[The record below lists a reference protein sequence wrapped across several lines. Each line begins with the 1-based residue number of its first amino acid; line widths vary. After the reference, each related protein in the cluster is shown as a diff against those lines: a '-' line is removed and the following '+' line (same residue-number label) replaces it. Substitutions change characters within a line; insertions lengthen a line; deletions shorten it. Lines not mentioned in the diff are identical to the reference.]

1 MVHRISSNLQMQKF
15 DLDTLQSKLESV
27 IGRNFVARIS
37 ARDLL
42 KKEDISQQQ
51 ILQVLR
57 EEISGPIIC
66 ALDTL
71 NPQLVRLKVLKGRYE
86 ETLVTWL
93 AMNFLVIEYKALW
106 KSIDNDCPTW
116 DTSNVWDNSQQ
127 LLQELIG
134 INLKFEDHLLLQIRM
149 SSLRV
154 ESQEK
159 VKPHLG
165 APWPKIA
172 ETSAINQ
179 YIDLIKFQIGC
190 IQQKLR
196 VCETEVKSL
205 EKVEKKFA
213 KMYKN
218 LEKEDKF
225 GKRSLLA
232 CWSKKRPLTASNL
245 HIWEFSPDT
254 PALSYQLPEV
264 SSQIRTEA
272 SGESAAQEVARRSTM
287 HVWRFL
293 GEAKWRL
300 PGQMVKLAH
309 HLQDVEKRLV
319 EKQEKLDEL
328 ELVVQQLKKVKN
340 EKNLL
345 HHELA
350 RNRKFLTQIL
360 LEKLVNENQTLKQ
373 LRVSTRYPQSED
385 PVVQELVQKN
395 LVLEHQVQALERVV
409 EYNREEAARHKER
422 SCSITNSLNNA
433 INSLEQ
439 IAVMFIL
446 HERTDQQL
454 VLKLRSIV
462 QTDDHLQGLVGM
474 LNKEDLS
481 VLQESLQK
489 GNVDQVL
496 SDLVED
502 LDRQQS
508 AFRALMQQLGPEGLA
523 VAIRHLP
530 AAQVDAL
537 LEAVADERLDTTTEL
552 LRRAK
557 PDAIDLSEDQVAEDR
572 VTRVVSQ
579 LHQLLERI
587 A

>member
-1 MVHRISSNLQMQKF
+1 
-15 DLDTLQSKLESV
+15 
-27 IGRNFVARIS
+27 
-37 ARDLL
+37 
-42 KKEDISQQQ
+42 
-51 ILQVLR
+51 
-57 EEISGPIIC
+57 
-66 ALDTL
+66 
-71 NPQLVRLKVLKGRYE
+71 
-86 ETLVTWL
+86 
-93 AMNFLVIEYKALW
+93 MNFLVIEYKALW
-106 KSIDNDCPTW
+106 KSIDDCPTW

-134 INLKFEDHLLLQIRM
+134 INLKFEDYLLLQNRM

-154 ESQEK
+154 ELLEK
-159 VKPHLG
+159 VRPHFG

-190 IQQKLR
+190 IQQNSR
-196 VCETEVKSL
+196 
-205 EKVEKKFA
+205 
-213 KMYKN
+213 
-218 LEKEDKF
+218 F

-232 CWSKKRPLTASNL
+232 CWSIKKKPLTASNL

-254 PALSYQLPEV
+254 PALSYQLPAEV

-272 SGESAAQEVARRSTM
+272 TGESAGQEVARRSTM

-293 GEAKWRL
+293 GEAEWRL

-319 EKQEKLDEL
+319 EKQEQLDEL
-328 ELVVQQLKKVKN
+328 ELVVLQQLKEVRI

-385 PVVQELVQKN
+385 PVVQELLQKN

-433 INSLEQ
+433 VNSLEQ

-481 VLQESLQK
+481 VLQKSLQK
-489 GNVDQVL
+489 GNVDQAVL
-496 SDLVED
+496 SGLMED

-508 AFRALMQQLGPEGLA
+508 EAEEE
-523 VAIRHLP
+523 IHKEEKSKHRHSSS
-530 AAQVDAL
+530 VD
-537 LEAVADERLDTTTEL
+537 
-552 LRRAK
+552 
-557 PDAIDLSEDQVAEDR
+557 DQ
-572 VTRVVSQ
+572 
-579 LHQLLERI
+579 
-587 A
+587 

>member
-1 MVHRISSNLQMQKF
+1 
-15 DLDTLQSKLESV
+15 
-27 IGRNFVARIS
+27 
-37 ARDLL
+37 
-42 KKEDISQQQ
+42 
-51 ILQVLR
+51 
-57 EEISGPIIC
+57 
-66 ALDTL
+66 
-71 NPQLVRLKVLKGRYE
+71 
-86 ETLVTWL
+86 
-93 AMNFLVIEYKALW
+93 MNFLVIEYKALW
-106 KSIDNDCPTW
+106 KSIDDCPTW

-134 INLKFEDHLLLQIRM
+134 INLKFEDYLLLQNRM

-154 ESQEK
+154 ELLEK
-159 VKPHLG
+159 VRPHFG

-190 IQQKLR
+190 IQQNSS
-196 VCETEVKSL
+196 EVKSP

-218 LEKEDKF
+218 LEKVDKF

-232 CWSKKRPLTASNL
+232 CWSIKKKPLTASNL

-254 PALSYQLPEV
+254 PALSYQLPAEV

-272 SGESAAQEVARRSTM
+272 TGESAGQEVARRSTM

-293 GEAKWRL
+293 GEAEWRL

-319 EKQEKLDEL
+319 EKQEQLDEL
-328 ELVVQQLKKVKN
+328 ELVVLQQLKEVRI

-385 PVVQELVQKN
+385 PVVQELLQKN

-433 INSLEQ
+433 VNSLEQ

-481 VLQESLQK
+481 VLQKSLQK
-489 GNVDQVL
+489 GNVDQAVL
-496 SDLVED
+496 SGLMED

-508 AFRALMQQLGPEGLA
+508 EAEEE
-523 VAIRHLP
+523 IHKEEKSKHRHSSS
-530 AAQVDAL
+530 VD
-537 LEAVADERLDTTTEL
+537 
-552 LRRAK
+552 
-557 PDAIDLSEDQVAEDR
+557 DQ
-572 VTRVVSQ
+572 
-579 LHQLLERI
+579 
-587 A
+587 